1 MNSEKQ
7 VILCKITLFILS
19 VLDSRVR
26 GNDIRFGRVFLLGG
40 RLWASGGWNWRSF
53 GPLFVHDE
61 SDLGSFIWSRLVWNS
76 H

>member
-40 RLWASGGWNWRSF
+40 RLGASWILN
-53 GPLFVHDE
+53 
-61 SDLGSFIWSRLVWNS
+61 
-76 H
+76 